1 MGRSQTDKVKF
12 GLYVPNFGR
21 SSYPLTLVQMAVDAE
36 KSGWD
41 GFFLW
46 DHLVEWDK
54 RLPLSDSLTM
64 LAAIAVKTKRIR
76 IGTTLSPLP
85 RYKPWALARQTATLD
100 HLSNGRFI
108 LSVGL
113 GVVES
118 CDYARFGEDQ
128 DNVVLAE
135 RLDEPLQIIT
145 GLWSGKRFSFRGK
158 HYHVGPSVFLPTPKQ
173 CPRIPI
179 WVGGSW
185 PRKGPF
191 KRAARWDGV
200 LPLRLPEGLPRPSDL
215 REIAAFIN
223 KRRSVAGGF
232 DFVNIGWTTGVD
244 KEKDAEKVAAF
255 TEGGMTWWLES
266 LYTKRDSPERMR
278 ARILRGPPR
287 KDTR

>member
-1 MGRSQTDKVKF
+1 MGRNRADNLKF

-21 SSYPLTLVQMAVDAE
+21 SSHPLTLTEMAVEAE

-54 RLPLSDSLTM
+54 RLPLSDSLTV

-85 RYKPWALARQTATLD
+85 RYKPWTLARQTATLD
-100 HLSNGRFI
+100 QLSNGRLI

-113 GVVES
+113 GAVES
-118 CDYARFGEDQ
+118 CDYARFGEDP

-135 RLDEPLQIIT
+135 KLDESLQIVT

-158 HYHVGPSVFLPTPKQ
+158 HYHVGPSIFLPTPKQ
-173 CPRIPI
+173 RPRIPI

-185 PRKGPF
+185 PRQGPF
-191 KRAARWDGV
+191 NRAARWDGV
-200 LPLRLPEGLPRPSDL
+200 LPLRLPEGLPRLSDL
-215 REIAAFIN
+215 REIAAFI
-223 KRRSVAGGF
+223 KRRRSVAEALILLTLVGRQG
-232 DFVNIGWTTGVD
+232 
-244 KEKDAEKVAAF
+244 
-255 TEGGMTWWLES
+255 S
-266 LYTKRDSPERMR
+266 TKRRM
-278 ARILRGPPR
+278 LRRLQRSLKPG
-287 KDTR
+287 

>member
-1 MGRSQTDKVKF
+1 
-12 GLYVPNFGR
+12 
-21 SSYPLTLVQMAVDAE
+21 MAVDAE
-36 KSGWD
+36 ESGWD

-85 RYKPWALARQTATLD
+85 RYKPWTLARQTATLD
-100 HLSNGRFI
+100 HLSNGRLI

-118 CDYARFGEDQ
+118 CDYARFGEDP

-135 RLDEPLQIIT
+135 KLDESLQIIT
-145 GLWSGKRFSFRGK
+145 GLWSGKRFSFRGT
-158 HYHVGPSVFLPTPKQ
+158 HYSVGPSIFLPTPKQ
-173 CPRIPI
+173 RPRIPI

-185 PRKGPF
+185 PRQRPF

-200 LPLRLPEGLPRPSDL
+200 LPLRLPEGLPTPPDL
-215 REIAAFIN
+215 REIAAFI
-223 KRRSVAGGF
+223 KKHRSVAGSF
-232 DFVNIGWTTGVD
+232 DIVNIGWTTGVSQR
-244 KEKDAEKVAAF
+244 KDAEKVASFIEA
-255 TEGGMTWWLES
+255 GMTWWLES

-278 ARILRGPPR
+278 ARIGQGPPR
-287 KDTR
+287 SGVKQDS